1 MNQTVEQTFN
11 STADDGRVV
20 PAESGNAGENG
31 SVAESREDARREW
44 EEMIA
49 SPRFHALYTE
59 HVSEIVKKRLKSER
73 QSSTL
78 LDAAAKALGTDPEQV
93 PARISELLTPVQRDW
108 QSEESAVREKYPEFD
123 LQRAKDNSFFADL
136 LQSFAGS
143 GTVSLTSLYEL
154 SNLESLT
161 AAAAKKAAEQTASQM
176 MGSVQ
181 LRHARP
187 HENGLQGSVQDAG
200 RASRLTRAQRA
211 VLAERAA
218 KGEQITF

>member
-1 MNQTVEQTFN
+1 MNQTVEQINN

-20 PAESGNAGENG
+20 PAENGNAGENG

-49 SPRFHALYTE
+49 SPKFHALYTE
-59 HVSEIVKKRLKSER
+59 HVSEIVKKRLRSER
-73 QSSTL
+73 ESTSL
-78 LDAAAKALGTDPEQV
+78 LDAAAKALGVAPALV
-93 PARISELLTPVQRDW
+93 PARVAELVTPVQRDW

-123 LQRAKDNSFFADL
+123 LQRAQSDPSFATL
-136 LQSFAGS
+136 LQSFAQS
-143 GTVSLTSLYEL
+143 SAVSLTSLYEL
-154 SNLESLT
+154 SHLESLT

-176 MGSVQ
+176 MGTVQ

-187 HENGLQGSVQDAG
+187 HENGLQSTVRDAG